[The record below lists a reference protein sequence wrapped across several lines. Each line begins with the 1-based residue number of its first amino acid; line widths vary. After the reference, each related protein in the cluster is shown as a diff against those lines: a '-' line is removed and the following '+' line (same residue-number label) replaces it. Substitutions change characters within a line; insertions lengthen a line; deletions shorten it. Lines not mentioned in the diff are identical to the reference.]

1 MEKPCKI
8 VSAKQMQVID
18 QTTINRYGLS
28 SLILMENAG
37 LACVYEIEKYIKNY
51 PVLKGKIKVFCG
63 VGNNGGDGFVIGR
76 HLVNRGYALD
86 LYLVGKFSQ
95 LSEEAKTNALVFSNF
110 GNKFIEVSEENN
122 IDQIDI
128 TSNDLI
134 IDAILG
140 NGIKGPLKGF
150 ILSVVLKINAT
161 GASVIAIDIP
171 TGLPTD
177 SPDLMGEAIKAKL
190 TLAIGLPKIS
200 EVLYKTKNF
209 VGDLKILDI
218 GFPKELVTSKDLK
231 NNLITKM
238 DVVTIFPKRVPDGHK
253 GNMGN
258 VAVVAGSVGMTGA
271 AILSTKAAFLSG
283 AGLVKLGIP
292 KSLNE
297 IAEKNLIEIITY
309 PLSQTGEQSVSINAY
324 DEIKKMS
331 KDATA
336 LLIGPGMSLNEE
348 TKQLIK
354 KIINDFQMPIV
365 IDADGLTT
373 LSEDLSILK
382 NKSTTTKVLTP
393 HIGEMSRLTGL
404 TKEVILSDPITC
416 AKDFA
421 TKWKVV
427 VVLKSASTIIADP
440 EGNIWVNSL
449 GNDGM
454 AKAGSGDVLSGLIT
468 GFLAQGITGIHA
480 AIIGTWIHSLAGD
493 LASIKKGK
501 NSMLATDIL
510 EAIFEAIKA
519 TLSQDFSS

>member
-1 MEKPCKI
+1 MERPCKI
-8 VSAKQMQVID
+8 VNAKQMQDID
-18 QTTINRYGLS
+18 LATISRYGLS
-28 SLILMENAG
+28 SLTLMENAG
-37 LACVYEIEKYIKNY
+37 LACVFEIEKYLKNY
-51 PVLKGKIKVFCG
+51 PVLKGKIKIFCG
-63 VGNNGGDGFVIGR
+63 IGNNGGDGFVIGR
-76 HLVNRGYALD
+76 HLANRGHALD
-86 LYLVGKFSQ
+86 LYLVGNFAN

-110 GNKFIEVSEENN
+110 GNKFLEVNQENK
-122 IDQIDI
+122 IALVDI
-128 TSNDLI
+128 NSNDLI

-140 NGIKGPLKGF
+140 NGIKGPLKGL
-150 ILSVVLKINAT
+150 ILGVVSKINET

-177 SPDLMGEAIKAKL
+177 APHLMGEAIKAKL

-200 EVLYKTKNF
+200 EVLYKTKNY
-209 VGDLKILDI
+209 VGELKILEI
-218 GFPKELVTSKDLK
+218 GFPKELLTSKELK
-231 NNLITKM
+231 NNLISKM
-238 DVVTIFPKRVPDGHK
+238 DVVNIFPKRTKDGHK
-253 GNMGN
+253 GNMGT
-258 VAVVAGSVGMTGA
+258 VFVVAGSVGMTGA

-283 AGLVKLGIP
+283 SGLVKLGIP

-297 IAEKNLIEIITY
+297 IAEKNLIEILTY
-309 PLSQTGEQSVSINAY
+309 PLNQTDEQSVSMNAY

-348 TKQLIK
+348 TKKLVK
-354 KIINDFQMPIV
+354 KIINDFQIPMV
-365 IDADGLTT
+365 VDADGLTA
-373 LSEDLSILK
+373 LSEDQSLLE
-382 NKSTTTKVLTP
+382 NNTKTIVLTP
-393 HIGEMSRLTGL
+393 HIGEMSRLTGKP
-404 TKEVILSDPITC
+404 KEEILSDPINC

-440 EGNIWVNSL
+440 EGNIWVNPL

-468 GFLAQGITGIHA
+468 GFLAQGITGVHA

-510 EAIFEAIKA
+510 EAVFEAIKA
-519 TLSQDFSS
+519 TLSRDFSS

>member
-18 QTTINRYGLS
+18 QTTINRYGVS

-51 PVLKGKIKVFCG
+51 PLLKGKIKIFCG

-110 GNKFIEVSEENN
+110 GNKFIEVSEENK
-122 IDQIDI
+122 IDQVDI
-128 TSNDLI
+128 NSNDLI

-150 ILSVVLKINAT
+150 ILGVVLKINAA
-161 GASVIAIDIP
+161 GARVIAIDIP
-171 TGLPTD
+171 SGLPTD
-177 SPDLMGEAIKAKL
+177 NPDLIGEAIKANL

-218 GFPKELVTSKDLK
+218 GFPKELLTSKDLK
-231 NNLITKM
+231 NNLISKM
-238 DVVTIFPKRVPDGHK
+238 DVVNIFPKRAPDGHK
-253 GNMGN
+253 GNMGS

-271 AILSTKAAFLSG
+271 AILSTKAAFLAGS
-283 AGLVKLGIP
+283 GLVKLGIP

-297 IAEKNLIEIITY
+297 IAEKNLIESLTY
-309 PLSQTGEQSVSINAY
+309 PLNQTGEQTVSINAY

-331 KDATA
+331 KDTTA

-354 KIINDFQMPIV
+354 KIINDFQIPIV
-365 IDADGLTT
+365 VDADGLTA
-373 LSEDLSILK
+373 LSEDLSILES
-382 NKSTTTKVLTP
+382 KSKTIVLTP
-393 HIGEMSRLTGL
+393 HIGEMSRLTGI
-404 TKEVILSDPITC
+404 TKEAILRDTITC

-421 TKWKVV
+421 IKWKVV

-510 EAIFEAIKA
+510 DAVFEAIKA